1 MRLIIALAMIIG
13 GLTGVTTALAFKT
26 IAATQIQT
34 KTEAR
39 ANSAP
44 TYGNAR
50 VTSPNSMKAL
60 PAELLS
66 LP

>member
-1 MRLIIALAMIIG
+1 LIVIA
-13 GLTGVTTALAFKT
+13 TALSLKT